1 MKKGEI
7 LYAKKG
13 STYVFKY
20 IGDVR
25 YTMCPPLNQFVTELY
40 ERDDLRDIIID
51 LTEVDLSL
59 IHI

>member
-40 ERDDLRDIIID
+40 ERDDLRAVSYTH
-51 LTEVDLSL
+51 LTLPTNREV
-59 IHI
+59 